1 MQISPTGTNMLFPFR
16 HQNFSQSG
24 EFADGSNQ
32 THPRSGGE
40 KLLELASAE
49 YSDFDFC
56 QLPGPASMDPI
67 ANLELARA
75 RQLFYRI
82 IDFFF
87 FFAWRNQPKIQVQL
101 LFHPEFLRGLLA
113 PGSGLRVKRTV
124 EGLICTC

>member
-1 MQISPTGTNMLFPFR
+1 MQISSTGTNMLFPFR

-24 EFADGSNQ
+24 EFADGLDQ

-56 QLPGPASMDPI
+56 QLPGPASMDPT
-67 ANLELARA
+67 ANLEPARA
-75 RQLFYRI
+75 RQIFYQI

-87 FFAWRNQPKIQVQL
+87 FFAWRNQPKIRVQL
-101 LFHPEFLRGLLA
+101 LSHPEFLHGLLV
-113 PGSGLRVKRTV
+113 PGSGLREKRTV
-124 EGLICTC
+124 EGLICTY